1 MIYVHPNGEKFL
13 EDVQGFKIL
22 AKKTIEIQENG
33 NKEVRY
39 IGRDGLTAPTKDIRN
54 RFFRKEFPVSKKEI
68 EHVE

>member
-1 MIYVHPNGEKFL
+1 M
-13 EDVQGFKIL
+13 